1 MLKLLITALIPLP
14 QGNDCN
20 IWSSNASLTGT
31 CMMNKYFKKKLL
43 LVGLLLSLFVMLGA
57 CSKNNEQSKP
67 HENLR
72 PFEQFETASQASRPN
87 LKELEMAFG
96 RGASWEM
103 GGAPFGGEVTNE
115 YEFMLKLPQIG
126 PIEQSTFDEIKVKAQ
141 PFTDKLLDEMKKVGI
156 EHPVVNLKILDEN
169 KNQFKGSEH
178 LTTTYRLT
186 K

>member
-1 MLKLLITALIPLP
+1 
-14 QGNDCN
+14 
-20 IWSSNASLTGT
+20 
-31 CMMNKYFKKKLL
+31 MMNKYFKKKLL

-57 CSKNNEQSKP
+57 CSKNNK
-67 HENLR
+67 ENLDYKKLT
-72 PFEQFETASQASRPN
+72 PIEQFNNVAKASDPN
-87 LKELEMAFG
+87 LKEFENTFG
-96 RGASWEM
+96 KGASWEII
-103 GGAPFGGEVTNE
+103 GAPIGSDISNE
-115 YEFMLKLPQIG
+115 YEFRLKLKKIG